1 MITEKPNNMKG
12 RFIVIE
18 GCDFTGKSS
27 VIEKLGNSL
36 ELRGI
41 KFKLT
46 KALGGTEYGEKC
58 RNYVM
63 KNSEKVPNS
72 VILDKMIEAMQDM
85 NEKIVSHE
93 QKDGYFVVCDRY
105 YHSTLVYQGMQKNAL
120 EIAEERLSKASL
132 IEPDLTFILDC
143 STEEIL
149 RRKFTRIETNSLDP
163 KDKQEIDKIR
173 EGYLTLAQRENTI
186 LIEVGGKAID
196 EVCEKI
202 LSYCV

>member
-1 MITEKPNNMKG
+1 MKNK
-12 RFIVIE
+12 FIVIE

-36 ELRGI
+36 ELGGI
-41 KFKLT
+41 KFRLT

-63 KNSEKVPNS
+63 KNSGKVPNS
-72 VILDKMIEAMQDM
+72 VILDKMIESMQDM
-85 NEKIVSHE
+85 NEKIVSHA
-93 QKDGYFVVCDRY
+93 QKEGYFVVCDRY
-105 YHSTLVYQGMQKNAL
+105 YHSTLVYQGMCKNAI
-120 EIAEERLSKASL
+120 EMVEERLAKVNL

-149 RRKFTRIETNSLDP
+149 RRKSARNETNSLDP

-173 EGYLTLAQRENTI
+173 EGYLTLAHRENTI
-186 LIEVGGKAID
+186 LIEVGGKTID

-202 LSYCV
+202 LSYCA